1 MKYVNKFVTPILLA
15 LVLSLAFVA
24 DGHIARSSSGQ
35 DTFSLDRR
43 ISSLEQRLYSI
54 ENNISRL
61 QLQSASPSSLST
73 SSRRDTEVEEFRR
86 SVDALQLQV
95 NQLRCGIVHLDE
107 RTLPQTGRGAGR
119 QSPGNRSDPC
129 RLNPG
134 APVDLAG
141 AP

>member
-1 MKYVNKFVTPILLA
+1 MRYVNKFITPILLA

-24 DGHIARSSSGQ
+24 DGRVARSSSGQ

-61 QLQSASPSSLST
+61 QLQSASPSLST
-73 SSRRDTEVEEFRR
+73 STRRDAEVDELRR

-95 NQLRCGIVHLDE
+95 NQLRCGVVHLDE

-119 QSPGNRSDPC
+119 QSPGNRNDPC
-129 RLNPG
+129 RLNPS

>member
-1 MKYVNKFVTPILLA
+1 MKCLNKSITPILA
-15 LVLSLAFVA
+15 AIVLSLAFVA
-24 DGHIARSSSGQ
+24 DGRVARSSSGQ

-61 QLQSASPSSLST
+61 QLQSASPSLST
-73 SSRRDTEVEEFRR
+73 STRRDAEVDELRR

-95 NQLRCGIVHLDE
+95 NQLRCGVVHLDE
-107 RTLPQTGRGAGR
+107 RTLSQTGRGSGR
-119 QSPGNRSDPC
+119 QPPGNRNDPC
-129 RLNPG
+129 RLNPST
-134 APVDLAG
+134 PVDLAG

>member
-1 MKYVNKFVTPILLA
+1 MKYVNKFITPILVA

-24 DGHIARSSSGQ
+24 DGRVARSSAGQ

-61 QLQSASPSSLST
+61 QLQSASPALST
-73 SSRRDTEVEEFRR
+73 STRRDAEVEEIRR
-86 SVDALQLQV
+86 SIDALQLQV
-95 NQLRCGIVHLDE
+95 NQLRCGVVHIDE
-107 RTLPQTGRGAGR
+107 RTLPQTGRGPGR
-119 QSPGNRSDPC
+119 QSPGNRNDPC
-129 RLNPG
+129 RLNPS